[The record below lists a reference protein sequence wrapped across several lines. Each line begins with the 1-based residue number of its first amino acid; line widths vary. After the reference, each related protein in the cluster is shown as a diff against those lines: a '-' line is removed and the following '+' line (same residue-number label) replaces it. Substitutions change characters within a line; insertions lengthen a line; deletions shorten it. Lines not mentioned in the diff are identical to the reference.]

1 MSPVRVVVARGDP
14 LERGRT
20 VGYELADLIRASLEF
35 YWRYLVRRGV
45 RAGELPGLLGPYLAA
60 AERELP
66 DLVELVTG
74 MAEGSGVSFWE
85 LFCVNAFE
93 ELEPLLEERSG
104 RSLGQVT
111 GAGGRAGPG
120 ASEGPS
126 EATGA
131 AGPTAERCS
140 TVTISGPGYTLLGHN
155 EQWLAGEIG
164 HMAVVVELPD
174 DGPALVSPTL
184 ACCLP
189 AVGMNEYRVAQG
201 IQSLTADDDGVGV
214 PRVLVSRHALVAS
227 SPADALRRSTL
238 PGRAG
243 GYGHSFAFG
252 TGSAMH
258 IETSANRFAVNRSP
272 GSHTNH
278 YTDPE
283 LAGRAPAPS
292 PGSQARLARLQALV
306 TERSPATPAALG
318 EILADHGGGGPQT
331 ICEHGE
337 AEGSGEP
344 HDGPAGRRIG
354 TSAPD
359 EASAIVFSMIC
370 DLDLGR
376 MWVAPGSPCV
386 TAYEEVDLA
395 GVV

>member
-20 VGYELADLIRASLEF
+20 VGYELADLIRGSLEF

-45 RAGELPGLLGPYLAA
+45 GAGELPGLLAPYLAA

-93 ELEPLLEERSG
+93 ELEPLLAAPSG
-104 RSLGQVT
+104 RSL
-111 GAGGRAGPG
+111 
-120 ASEGPS
+120 PS
-126 EATGA
+126 
-131 AGPTAERCS
+131 ERCS

-155 EQWLAGEIG
+155 EQWLAGDVG
-164 HMAVVVELPD
+164 HVAVVVELPD

-201 IQSLTADDDGVGV
+201 IQSLTAGDDGVGI

-227 SPADALRRSTL
+227 SPADALRRATL

-252 TGSAMH
+252 SGSAMS
-258 IETSANRFAVNRSP
+258 IETSATRFAVNGLP

-278 YTDPE
+278 YTDSE
-283 LAGRAPAPS
+283 LADRAPPPS
-292 PGSQARLARLQALV
+292 QGSLARLARLQALV
-306 TERSPATPAALG
+306 DERSPATPAAIG

-331 ICEHGE
+331 ICEHGR
-337 AEGSGEP
+337 
-344 HDGPAGRRIG
+344 DDPA
-354 TSAPD
+354 D
-359 EASAIVFSMIC
+359 EASAVVFSMIC

>member
-1 MSPVRVVVARGDP
+1 LSPLRVVVARGDT

-20 VGYELADLIRASLEF
+20 VGYELADLIRHSLEF

-45 RAGELPGLLGPYLAA
+45 AAGELPGLLAPYLAA

-74 MAEGSGVSFWE
+74 MAEGAGVSFWE

-93 ELEPLLEERSG
+93 ELEPLLEG
-104 RSLGQVT
+104 RGQPTLGRVTGTAGPAVGPTEAT
-111 GAGGRAGPG
+111 GAGGPPG
-120 ASEGPS
+120 D
-126 EATGA
+126 
-131 AGPTAERCS
+131 RCS
-140 TVTISGPGYTLLGHN
+140 TVTVSGPGYTLLGHN
-155 EQWLAGEIG
+155 EQWLAGDLG
-164 HMAVVVELPD
+164 NVAVVVELPD
-174 DGPALVSPTL
+174 DGPAVVSPTL

-201 IQSLTADDDGVGV
+201 IQSLVAHDDGVGV

-227 SPADALRRSTL
+227 APADALRRATL

-258 IETSANRFAVNRSP
+258 IETSATRFAVNGLA

-283 LAGRAPAPS
+283 LADRAPPPS
-292 PGSQARLARLQALV
+292 PGSLARLRRLRTLV
-306 TERSPATPAALG
+306 EERAPATPAAIG
-318 EILADHGGGGPQT
+318 EILADHGGDGPQT
-331 ICEHGE
+331 ICEHG
-337 AEGSGEP
+337 GG
-344 HDGPAGRRIG
+344 DGRRG
-354 TSAPD
+354 LQGGAPAAPAPAD

-386 TAYEEVDLA
+386 TPYEEVDLA

>member
-1 MSPVRVVVARGDP
+1 MSPLRVVVARGDP

-20 VGYELADLIRASLEF
+20 VGYELADLIRGSLEF

-45 RAGELPGLLGPYLAA
+45 RAGELAGLLAPYLTA

-74 MAEGSGVSFWE
+74 MAEGAGVSFWE

-93 ELEPLLEERSG
+93 ELEPVLEG
-104 RSLGQVT
+104 RGDRPLEP
-111 GAGGRAGPG
+111 R
-120 ASEGPS
+120 
-126 EATGA
+126 
-131 AGPTAERCS
+131 ERCS

-155 EQWLAGEIG
+155 EQWLAGDVG
-164 HMAVVVELPD
+164 HVAVVVELPD

-201 IQSLTADDDGVGV
+201 IQSLVANDDGVGV

-227 SPADALRRSTL
+227 APADALRRATL

-258 IETSANRFAVNRSP
+258 IETSATRFAVNGLP

-278 YTDPE
+278 YTDSE
-283 LAGRAPAPS
+283 LAGRAPPPS
-292 PGSQARLARLQALV
+292 PGSQARLARLQELV
-306 TERSPATPAALG
+306 DERSPATPAALG
-318 EILADHGGGGPQT
+318 EILADHGGGGPET
-331 ICEHGE
+331 ICEHGT
-337 AEGSGEP
+337 AEGSGRR
-344 HDGPAGRRIG
+344 GPGNPEGVPRSVESQGGGPPA
-354 TSAPD
+354 D

-386 TAYEEVDLA
+386 TAYEEVDLS

>member
-1 MSPVRVVVARGDP
+1 VSPVRVVVARGDP

-20 VGYELADLIRASLEF
+20 VGWELADLIRSSLEF

-45 RAGELPGLLGPYLAA
+45 GAGELPGLLAPYLAA

-74 MAEGSGVSFWE
+74 MAEGAGVSFWE

-93 ELEPLLEERSG
+93 ELEPVLEARG
-104 RSLGQVT
+104 RRSLGQVT
-111 GAGGRAGPG
+111 GAGPPAPGPG
-120 ASEGPS
+120 PAEASG
-126 EATGA
+126 ATGTP
-131 AGPTAERCS
+131 GDRCS

-155 EQWLAGEIG
+155 EQWLAGDAG
-164 HMAVVVELPD
+164 HVAVVVELPD

-201 IQSLTADDDGVGV
+201 IQSLTANDDGVGI

-227 SPADALRRSTL
+227 SPADALRRATL

-252 TGSAMH
+252 SGSAMSL
-258 IETSANRFAVNRSP
+258 ETSATRFAVNRSP

-278 YTDPE
+278 YTDQE
-283 LAGRAPAPS
+283 LAEQAPPPS
-292 PGSQARLARLQALV
+292 PGSLARLARLQALV
-306 TERSPATPAALG
+306 EERSPATPAAIG
-318 EILADHGGGGPQT
+318 EILADHGGDGPQT
-331 ICEHGE
+331 ICEHGVE
-337 AEGSGEP
+337 
-344 HDGPAGRRIG
+344 DPA
-354 TSAPD
+354 D
-359 EASAIVFSMIC
+359 EAKAIVFSMIC

>member
-1 MSPVRVVVARGDP
+1 MSPIRVVVARGDP

-20 VGYELADLIRASLEF
+20 VGYELADLIRSSLEF

-45 RAGELPGLLGPYLAA
+45 GAGELPGMLAPYLAA

-74 MAEGSGVSFWE
+74 MAEGAGVSFWE
-85 LFCVNAFE
+85 LFYVNAFE
-93 ELEPLLEERSG
+93 ELEPLLEARAG
-104 RSLGQVT
+104 RSLGQI
-111 GAGGRAGPG
+111 
-120 ASEGPS
+120 
-126 EATGA
+126 TGA
-131 AGPTAERCS
+131 AETPGDRCS

-155 EQWLAGEIG
+155 EQWLAGDVG
-164 HMAVVVELPD
+164 HAAVVVELPD

-201 IQSLTADDDGVGV
+201 IQSLVARDDGVGI

-227 SPADALRRSTL
+227 SPADALRRATL

-258 IETSANRFAVNRSP
+258 IETSATRFAVNGLP

-283 LAGRAPAPS
+283 LADRAPPPS
-292 PGSQARLARLQALV
+292 PGSQARLARLQTLV

-318 EILADHGGGGPQT
+318 EILADHGGDGPQT
-331 ICEHGE
+331 ICEHGT
-337 AEGSGEP
+337 EGSGEP
-344 HDGPAGRRIG
+344 QGGAPVDQAEPA
-354 TSAPD
+354 D
-359 EASAIVFSMIC
+359 EASTIVFSMIC

-386 TAYEEVDLA
+386 TAYEEVDLS

>member
-20 VGYELADLIRASLEF
+20 VGYELADLIRGSLEF

-45 RAGELPGLLGPYLAA
+45 RADELPGLLAPYLAA

-93 ELEPLLEERSG
+93 ELEPVLEARSG
-104 RSLGQVT
+104 RSPGQVT
-111 GAGGRAGPG
+111 GAGGTDGPRELG
-120 ASEGPS
+120 GTPWD
-126 EATGA
+126 
-131 AGPTAERCS
+131 RCS

-155 EQWLAGEIG
+155 EQWLAGDAG
-164 HMAVVVELPD
+164 HVAVVVELPD

-201 IQSLTADDDGVGV
+201 IQSLTANDDGVGI

-227 SPADALRRSTL
+227 SPADALRRATL

-252 TGSAMH
+252 SGSAMS
-258 IETSANRFAVNRSP
+258 IETSATRFAVNGQP

-278 YTDPE
+278 YTDTE
-283 LAGRAPAPS
+283 LADRAPPPS
-292 PGSQARLARLQALV
+292 PGSLARLARLQALV
-306 TERSPATPAALG
+306 TERSPATPAAIG
-318 EILADHGGGGPQT
+318 EILADHGGDGPQR

-337 AEGSGEP
+337 PEGGEP
-344 HDGPAGRRIG
+344 KGEPEGMDRVP
-354 TSAPD
+354 PD
-359 EASAIVFSMIC
+359 EASAVVFSMIC

>member
-20 VGYELADLIRASLEF
+20 VGYELADLIRGSLEF

-45 RAGELPGLLGPYLAA
+45 RAGELPGLLAPYLAA

-93 ELEPLLEERSG
+93 ELEPVLEARSG
-104 RSLGQVT
+104 RT
-111 GAGGRAGPG
+111 IGR
-120 ASEGPS
+120 
-126 EATGA
+126 
-131 AGPTAERCS
+131 ERCS

-155 EQWLAGEIG
+155 EQWLAGDAG
-164 HMAVVVELPD
+164 HVAVVVELPD

-201 IQSLTADDDGVGV
+201 IQSLTADDDGVGI

-227 SPADALRRSTL
+227 SPADALRRATL

-252 TGSAMH
+252 SGSAMS
-258 IETSANRFAVNRSP
+258 IETSATRFAVNGQP

-278 YTDPE
+278 YTDTE
-283 LAGRAPAPS
+283 LAERAPPPS
-292 PGSQARLARLQALV
+292 QGSLARLARLQALV
-306 TERSPATPAALG
+306 TERSPATPAAIG

-337 AEGSGEP
+337 AEGAGEP
-344 HDGPAGRRIG
+344 ASADRGP
-354 TSAPD
+354 PD
-359 EASAIVFSMIC
+359 EASAVVFSMIC

>member
-20 VGYELADLIRASLEF
+20 VGYELADLIRSSLEF

-45 RAGELPGLLGPYLAA
+45 GAGELPALLGPYLAA

-93 ELEPLLEERSG
+93 ELEPILEGRSG
-104 RSLGQVT
+104 PVAPR
-111 GAGGRAGPG
+111 
-120 ASEGPS
+120 
-126 EATGA
+126 
-131 AGPTAERCS
+131 ERCS

-155 EQWLAGEIG
+155 EQWLAGDVG
-164 HMAVVVELPD
+164 HVAVVVELPD

-201 IQSLTADDDGVGV
+201 IQSLAANDDGVGI

-227 SPADALRRSTL
+227 SPADALRRATL

-252 TGSAMH
+252 SGSAMH
-258 IETSANRFAVNRSP
+258 IETSATRFAVNGSP

-292 PGSQARLARLQALV
+292 PGSQSRLARLQALV

-318 EILADHGGGGPQT
+318 EILADHGGDGPQA
-331 ICEHGE
+331 ICEHGDD
-337 AEGSGEP
+337 EP
-344 HDGPAGRRIG
+344 A
-354 TSAPD
+354 D
-359 EASAIVFSMIC
+359 EASAVVFSMIC

>member
-20 VGYELADLIRASLEF
+20 VGWELADLIRASLEF

-74 MAEGSGVSFWE
+74 MAEGAGVSFWE

-93 ELEPLLEERSG
+93 ELEPLLE
-104 RSLGQVT
+104 
-111 GAGGRAGPG
+111 
-120 ASEGPS
+120 
-126 EATGA
+126 ATGA
-131 AGPTAERCS
+131 AGPPGDRCS

-155 EQWLAGEIG
+155 EQWMAGEVG

-174 DGPALVSPTL
+174 DGPALISPTL

-201 IQSLTADDDGVGV
+201 IQSLAANDDGVGI

-227 SPADALRRSTL
+227 SPPDALRRATL

-243 GYGHSFAFG
+243 GYGHSFAFA
-252 TGSAMH
+252 TGSAMN
-258 IETSANRFAVNRSP
+258 IETSATRYAVNGAP

-283 LAGRAPAPS
+283 LADRAPPPS
-292 PGSQARLARLQALV
+292 PGSLARLARLQALV
-306 TERSPATPAALG
+306 EQRSPATPAAIG
-318 EILADHGGGGPQT
+318 EILADHGGDGPQA
-331 ICEHGE
+331 ICEHGGAE
-337 AEGSGEP
+337 A
-344 HDGPAGRRIG
+344 DRAPA
-354 TSAPD
+354 D
-359 EASAIVFSMIC
+359 EASVIVFSMIC

-376 MWVAPGSPCV
+376 MWVAPGNPCV

>member
-1 MSPVRVVVARGDP
+1 MRVVVARGDP

-20 VGYELADLIRASLEF
+20 VGYELADLVRQSLEF

-45 RAGELPGLLGPYLAA
+45 GAGELPGLLAPYLTA

-74 MAEGSGVSFWE
+74 MAEGAGVSFWE

-93 ELEPLLEERSG
+93 ELEPLLEARGSRSP
-104 RSLGQVT
+104 GQVT
-111 GAGGRAGPG
+111 GTAGTAGTEAGGIPGLAGD
-120 ASEGPS
+120 
-126 EATGA
+126 
-131 AGPTAERCS
+131 RCS
-140 TVTISGPGYTLLGHN
+140 TVTVAGPGYTLLGHN
-155 EQWLAGEIG
+155 EQWLAGDLG
-164 HMAVVVELPD
+164 HAAVVIELPD

-201 IQSLTADDDGVGV
+201 IQSLAADDDGVGV

-227 SPADALRRSTL
+227 APADALRRATL

-252 TGSAMH
+252 AGSAMS
-258 IETSANRFAVNRSP
+258 IETSATRFAVNGAP

-283 LAGRAPAPS
+283 LAERAPPASPGSRARLERLRALVDQRAPAT
-292 PGSQARLARLQALV
+292 PG
-306 TERSPATPAALG
+306 ALG
-318 EILADHGGGGPQT
+318 EILSDHGGDGPQT
-331 ICEHGE
+331 ICEH
-337 AEGSGEP
+337 ARPEGSGVAPE
-344 HDGPAGRRIG
+344 DRAPA
-354 TSAPD
+354 D

-376 MWVAPGSPCV
+376 MWVAPGNPCV
-386 TAYEEVDLA
+386 TPYEEVDLA

>member
-1 MSPVRVVVARGDP
+1 VSPVRVVVARGDP

-20 VGYELADLIRASLEF
+20 VGYELADLIRGSLEF

-45 RAGELPGLLGPYLAA
+45 RAGELPGLLAPYLAA

-93 ELEPLLEERSG
+93 ELEPLLEAR
-104 RSLGQVT
+104 
-111 GAGGRAGPG
+111 GGPVAPR
-120 ASEGPS
+120 
-126 EATGA
+126 
-131 AGPTAERCS
+131 ERCS
-140 TVTISGPGYTLLGHN
+140 TVTVSGPGYTLLGHN
-155 EQWLAGEIG
+155 EQWLAGDAG
-164 HMAVVVELPD
+164 HVAVVVELPD

-201 IQSLTADDDGVGV
+201 IQSLVADDDAVGI

-227 SPADALRRSTL
+227 APADALRRATL

-258 IETSANRFAVNRSP
+258 IETSATRFAVNGLP
-272 GSHTNH
+272 GCHTNH
-278 YTDPE
+278 YRDSE
-283 LAGRAPAPS
+283 LADRAPAPS
-292 PGSQARLARLQALV
+292 PGSQARLARLQELV
-306 TERSPATPAALG
+306 TDRSPATPAALG
-318 EILADHGGGGPQT
+318 EILADHGGGGPET
-331 ICEHGE
+331 ICEHGT
-337 AEGSGEP
+337 
-344 HDGPAGRRIG
+344 DDPA
-354 TSAPD
+354 D

>member
-20 VGYELADLIRASLEF
+20 VGYELADLIRGSLEF

-45 RAGELPGLLGPYLAA
+45 RAGELPGLLAPYLAA

-93 ELEPLLEERSG
+93 ELEPVLEARSG

-111 GAGGRAGPG
+111 GAGGTDEPW
-120 ASEGPS
+120 
-126 EATGA
+126 
-131 AGPTAERCS
+131 ERCS

-155 EQWLAGEIG
+155 EQWLAGDVG
-164 HMAVVVELPD
+164 HVAVVVELPD

-201 IQSLTADDDGVGV
+201 IQSLTANDDGVGI

-227 SPADALRRSTL
+227 SPADALRRATL

-252 TGSAMH
+252 SGSAMSL
-258 IETSANRFAVNRSP
+258 ETSATRFAVNGQP

-278 YTDPE
+278 YTDTE
-283 LAGRAPAPS
+283 LADRAPPPS
-292 PGSQARLARLQALV
+292 QGSLARLARLQALV
-306 TERSPATPAALG
+306 TERSPATPAAIG
-318 EILADHGGGGPQT
+318 EILTDHGGGGPQT

-337 AEGSGEP
+337 PEGAGEHQGVDLAP
-344 HDGPAGRRIG
+344 
-354 TSAPD
+354 PD

>member
-20 VGYELADLIRASLEF
+20 VGYELADLIRRSLEF

-45 RAGELPGLLGPYLAA
+45 AAGELPGLLAPYLAA

-74 MAEGSGVSFWE
+74 MAEGAGVSFWE

-93 ELEPLLEERSG
+93 ELEPLLEG
-104 RSLGQVT
+104 RGGPTLGQVT
-111 GAGGRAGPG
+111 GTAGP
-120 ASEGPS
+120 AGPT

-131 AGPTAERCS
+131 TGDRCS
-140 TVTISGPGYTLLGHN
+140 TVTVSGPGYTLLGHN
-155 EQWLAGEIG
+155 EQWLAGEVG
-164 HMAVVVELPD
+164 NVAVVVELPD

-201 IQSLTADDDGVGV
+201 IQSLVANDDGVGV

-227 SPADALRRSTL
+227 APADALRRATL

-243 GYGHSFAFG
+243 GYGHSFAFA

-258 IETSANRFAVNRSP
+258 IETSATRFAVNGMP

-283 LAGRAPAPS
+283 LADRAPPPS
-292 PGSQARLARLQALV
+292 RGSLARLARLQALV
-306 TERSPATPAALG
+306 TERAPATPAAIG
-318 EILADHGGGGPQT
+318 EILADHGGDGPQT
-331 ICEHGE
+331 ICEHGRDD
-337 AEGSGEP
+337 P
-344 HDGPAGRRIG
+344 V
-354 TSAPD
+354 D

>member
-1 MSPVRVVVARGDP
+1 VVVARGDP

-20 VGYELADLIRASLEF
+20 VGYELADLIRSSLEF

-45 RAGELPGLLGPYLAA
+45 GAGELPALLGPYLAV

-93 ELEPLLEERSG
+93 ELEPLLEARSG
-104 RSLGQVT
+104 PVAPR
-111 GAGGRAGPG
+111 
-120 ASEGPS
+120 
-126 EATGA
+126 
-131 AGPTAERCS
+131 ERCS
-140 TVTISGPGYTLLGHN
+140 TVTVSGPGYTLLGHN
-155 EQWLAGEIG
+155 EQWLAGDAG
-164 HMAVVVELPD
+164 HAAVVVELPD

-201 IQSLTADDDGVGV
+201 IQSLVADDDAVGI

-227 SPADALRRSTL
+227 SPADALRRATL

-252 TGSAMH
+252 SGSAMH
-258 IETSANRFAVNRSP
+258 IETSATRFAVN
-272 GSHTNH
+272 GLAGGHTNH
-278 YTDPE
+278 YLDPE
-283 LAGRAPAPS
+283 LADRAPAPS
-292 PGSQARLARLQALV
+292 PGSQARLARLQQLV
-306 TERSPATPAALG
+306 EERSPATPAALG

-331 ICEHGE
+331 ICEHGT
-337 AEGSGEP
+337 
-344 HDGPAGRRIG
+344 DDPA
-354 TSAPD
+354 D

>member
-20 VGYELADLIRASLEF
+20 VGWELADLIRGSLEF

-45 RAGELPGLLGPYLAA
+45 GAGELSGLLAPYLAA

-74 MAEGSGVSFWE
+74 MAEGAGVSFWE

-93 ELEPLLEERSG
+93 ELEPLLEARSG
-104 RSLGQVT
+104 PPVAPR
-111 GAGGRAGPG
+111 
-120 ASEGPS
+120 
-126 EATGA
+126 
-131 AGPTAERCS
+131 ERCS

-155 EQWLAGEIG
+155 EQWLAGDVG
-164 HMAVVVELPD
+164 HVAVVVELPD

-201 IQSLTADDDGVGV
+201 IQSLVANDDGVGI

-227 SPADALRRSTL
+227 SPADALRRATL

-252 TGSAMH
+252 TGSAMN
-258 IETSANRFAVNRSP
+258 IETSATRYAVNGLP

-283 LAGRAPAPS
+283 LAERAPPPS
-292 PGSQARLARLQALV
+292 PGSLARLARLQALV
-306 TERSPATPAALG
+306 TERSPATPAAIG
-318 EILADHGGGGPQT
+318 EILADHGGGGPQA
-331 ICEHGE
+331 ICEHGTE
-337 AEGSGEP
+337 A
-344 HDGPAGRRIG
+344 PA
-354 TSAPD
+354 D

-376 MWVAPGSPCV
+376 MWVAPGRPCA

>member
-20 VGYELADLIRASLEF
+20 VGYELADLIRGSLEF

-45 RAGELPGLLGPYLAA
+45 RAGELPGLLAPYLAA

-93 ELEPLLEERSG
+93 ELEPVLEARSG

-111 GAGGRAGPG
+111 GAGGADGPRELG
-120 ASEGPS
+120 GTGPS
-126 EATGA
+126 ELGGA
-131 AGPTAERCS
+131 PWERCS

-155 EQWLAGEIG
+155 EQWLAGDAG
-164 HMAVVVELPD
+164 HVAVVVELPD

-201 IQSLTADDDGVGV
+201 IQSLTANDDGVGI

-227 SPADALRRSTL
+227 SPADALRRATL

-252 TGSAMH
+252 SGSAMS
-258 IETSANRFAVNRSP
+258 IETSATRFAVNGQP

-278 YTDPE
+278 YTDTE
-283 LAGRAPAPS
+283 LAERAPPPS
-292 PGSQARLARLQALV
+292 RGSLARLARLQALV
-306 TERSPATPAALG
+306 TERSPATPAAIG

-337 AEGSGEP
+337 GAGEP
-344 HDGPAGRRIG
+344 ASADRGP
-354 TSAPD
+354 PD
-359 EASAIVFSMIC
+359 EASAVVFSMIC

>member
-20 VGYELADLIRASLEF
+20 VGWELADLIRGSLEF

-45 RAGELPGLLGPYLAA
+45 GAGELPGLLAPYLAA

-74 MAEGSGVSFWE
+74 MAEGAGVSFWE

-93 ELEPLLEERSG
+93 ELDPLLATPSG
-104 RSLGQVT
+104 TPR
-111 GAGGRAGPG
+111 
-120 ASEGPS
+120 
-126 EATGA
+126 
-131 AGPTAERCS
+131 ERCS

-155 EQWLAGEIG
+155 EQWLAGDVG
-164 HMAVVVELPD
+164 HVAVVVELPD

-201 IQSLTADDDGVGV
+201 IQSLTAGDDGVGI

-227 SPADALRRSTL
+227 SPADALRRATL

-252 TGSAMH
+252 SGSGSAMS
-258 IETSANRFAVNRSP
+258 IETSATRFAVNGLP

-278 YTDPE
+278 YTDEE
-283 LAGRAPAPS
+283 LAERAPPPS
-292 PGSQARLARLQALV
+292 PGSQARLTRLRALV
-306 TERSPATPAALG
+306 DERSPATPAAIG

-331 ICEHGE
+331 ICEHGTD
-337 AEGSGEP
+337 EP
-344 HDGPAGRRIG
+344 Q
-354 TSAPD
+354 D

>member
-1 MSPVRVVVARGDP
+1 VSPVRVVVARGDP

-20 VGYELADLIRASLEF
+20 VGWELADLIRSSLEF

-45 RAGELPGLLGPYLAA
+45 GAGELPGLLGPYLAA

-74 MAEGSGVSFWE
+74 MAEGAGVSFWE
-85 LFCVNAFE
+85 LFYVNSFE
-93 ELEPLLEERSG
+93 ELEPRLD
-104 RSLGQVT
+104 
-111 GAGGRAGPG
+111 GRAGRSPG
-120 ASEGPS
+120 Q
-126 EATGA
+126 A
-131 AGPTAERCS
+131 AGLPGDHCS

-155 EQWLAGEIG
+155 EQWLAGDAG
-164 HMAVVVELPD
+164 HVAVVVELPD

-201 IQSLTADDDGVGV
+201 IQSLVANDDGVGI

-227 SPADALRRSTL
+227 APADALRRATL

-252 TGSAMH
+252 SGSAMS
-258 IETSANRFAVNRSP
+258 IETSATRFAVNGTP

-283 LAGRAPAPS
+283 LAERAPP
-292 PGSQARLARLQALV
+292 PGEGSLARLARLQALV
-306 TERSPATPAALG
+306 TERSPATPAAIG
-318 EILADHGGGGPQT
+318 EILADHGGGPET
-331 ICEHGE
+331 ICEHGVE
-337 AEGSGEP
+337 
-344 HDGPAGRRIG
+344 DPA
-354 TSAPD
+354 D
-359 EASAIVFSMIC
+359 EASTIVFSMIC

>member
-20 VGYELADLIRASLEF
+20 VGYELADLIRGSLEF

-45 RAGELPGLLGPYLAA
+45 RADELPGLLAPYLAA

-93 ELEPLLEERSG
+93 ELEPLLEAPSG
-104 RSLGQVT
+104 RSLP
-111 GAGGRAGPG
+111 R
-120 ASEGPS
+120 
-126 EATGA
+126 
-131 AGPTAERCS
+131 ERCS

-155 EQWLAGEIG
+155 EQWLAGDVG
-164 HMAVVVELPD
+164 HVAVVVELPD

-201 IQSLTADDDGVGV
+201 IQSLTAGDDGVGI

-227 SPADALRRSTL
+227 SPADALRRATL

-252 TGSAMH
+252 SGSAMS
-258 IETSANRFAVNRSP
+258 IETSATRFAVNGQP

-278 YTDPE
+278 YTDSE
-283 LAGRAPAPS
+283 LADRAPPPS
-292 PGSQARLARLQALV
+292 QGSLARLARLQALV
-306 TERSPATPAALG
+306 TERSPATPAAIG
-318 EILADHGGGGPQT
+318 EILADHGGDGPQKV
-331 ICEHGE
+331 CEHGE
-337 AEGSGEP
+337 PEGEAEGEP
-344 HDGPAGRRIG
+344 QGMDRV
-354 TSAPD
+354 SPD
-359 EASAIVFSMIC
+359 EASVVVFSMIC

>member
-1 MSPVRVVVARGDP
+1 VSALRVVVARGDP

-20 VGYELADLIRASLEF
+20 LGYELADLIRHSLEF

-45 RAGELPGLLGPYLAA
+45 HAGELAGLLAPYLRA

-66 DLVELVTG
+66 DLVELITG
-74 MAEGSGVSFWE
+74 MAEAAGVSFWE
-85 LFCVNAFE
+85 LFAVNAFE
-93 ELEPLLEERSG
+93 ELEPLLEPGGG
-104 RSLGQVT
+104 RSLGEV
-111 GAGGRAGPG
+111 
-120 ASEGPS
+120 
-126 EATGA
+126 TGA
-131 AGPTAERCS
+131 AGDGCS
-140 TVTISGPGYTLLGHN
+140 TVTVSGPGYTLLGHN
-155 EQWLAGEIG
+155 EQWMAGERG
-164 HMAVVVELPD
+164 NVAVVIELPD

-201 IQSLTADDDGVGV
+201 IQSLVARDDGVGV
-214 PRVLVSRHALVAS
+214 PRVLVSRHALVSS
-227 SPADALRRSTL
+227 SPADALRRATL

-252 TGSAMH
+252 TGSAMS
-258 IETSANRFAVNRSP
+258 IETSATRFAVAGVP
-272 GSHTNH
+272 GCHTNH

-283 LAGRAPAPS
+283 LAELAPPPS
-292 PGSQARLARLQALV
+292 PGSVARLERLRALV
-306 TERSPATPAALG
+306 EERAPATPAALG

-331 ICEHGE
+331 ICEHGT
-337 AEGSGEP
+337 GEP
-344 HDGPAGRRIG
+344 A
-354 TSAPD
+354 D

-376 MWVAPGSPCV
+376 IWVAPGSPCA
-386 TAYEEVDLA
+386 TPYEEVDLS

>member
-20 VGYELADLIRASLEF
+20 VGYELADLIRGSLEF

-45 RAGELPGLLGPYLAA
+45 RAGELPGLLAPYLAA

-93 ELEPLLEERSG
+93 ELEPVLEARSG
-104 RSLGQVT
+104 GSLRQ
-111 GAGGRAGPG
+111 
-120 ASEGPS
+120 
-126 EATGA
+126 
-131 AGPTAERCS
+131 ERCS

-155 EQWLAGEIG
+155 EQWLAGDAG
-164 HMAVVVELPD
+164 HVAVVVELPD

-201 IQSLTADDDGVGV
+201 IQSLTANDDGVGI

-227 SPADALRRSTL
+227 SPADALRRATL

-252 TGSAMH
+252 SGSAMS
-258 IETSANRFAVNRSP
+258 IETSATRFAVNGQP

-278 YTDPE
+278 YTDTE
-283 LAGRAPAPS
+283 LAERAPPPS
-292 PGSQARLARLQALV
+292 QGSLARLARLQALV
-306 TERSPATPAALG
+306 TERSPATPAAIG

-331 ICEHGE
+331 ICEHG
-337 AEGSGEP
+337 
-344 HDGPAGRRIG
+344 HDDPA
-354 TSAPD
+354 D

>member
-20 VGYELADLIRASLEF
+20 VGWELADLVRGSLEF

-45 RAGELPGLLGPYLAA
+45 GAGELPGLLAPYLAA

-74 MAEGSGVSFWE
+74 MAEGAGVSFWE

-93 ELEPLLEERSG
+93 ELEPLLEGRSG
-104 RSLGQVT
+104 RPLEP
-111 GAGGRAGPG
+111 R
-120 ASEGPS
+120 
-126 EATGA
+126 
-131 AGPTAERCS
+131 ERCS

-155 EQWLAGEIG
+155 EQWMAGDVG
-164 HMAVVVELPD
+164 HVAVVVELPD

-201 IQSLTADDDGVGV
+201 IQSLVADDDGVGI

-227 SPADALRRSTL
+227 SPADALRRATL

-243 GYGHSFAFG
+243 GYGHSFAFAS
-252 TGSAMH
+252 GSAMN
-258 IETSANRFAVNRSP
+258 IETSATRFAVNGLP

-283 LAGRAPAPS
+283 LADRAPPPS
-292 PGSQARLARLQALV
+292 PGSLARLARLQALV
-306 TERSPATPAALG
+306 EERSPATPSAIS
-318 EILADHGGGGPQT
+318 EILADHGGDGPQA
-331 ICEHGE
+331 ICEHGSE
-337 AEGSGEP
+337 EP
-344 HDGPAGRRIG
+344 A
-354 TSAPD
+354 D

>member
-20 VGYELADLIRASLEF
+20 VGYELADLIRHSLEF

-45 RAGELPGLLGPYLAA
+45 AAGELAGLLGPYLQA

-74 MAEGSGVSFWE
+74 MAEGAGVSFWE

-93 ELEPLLEERSG
+93 ELEPLLEPGEG
-104 RSLGQVT
+104 RSLGEVT
-111 GAGGRAGPG
+111 GA
-120 ASEGPS
+120 
-126 EATGA
+126 TGD
-131 AGPTAERCS
+131 RCS
-140 TVTISGPGYTLLGHN
+140 TVTVSGPGYTLLGHN
-155 EQWLAGEIG
+155 EQWMAGDQG
-164 HMAVVVELPD
+164 NVAVVIELPD

-201 IQSLTADDDGVGV
+201 IQSLVADDDGVGI

-227 SPADALRRSTL
+227 SPADALRRATL

-243 GYGHSFAFG
+243 GYGHSFAFAS
-252 TGSAMH
+252 GSAMN
-258 IETSANRFAVNRSP
+258 IETSATRFAVNGLP

-283 LAGRAPAPS
+283 LADRAPPPR
-292 PGSQARLARLQALV
+292 PGSLARLARLQALV
-306 TERSPATPAALG
+306 TERSPATPAAIG
-318 EILADHGGGGPQT
+318 EILADHGGDGPQA
-331 ICEHGE
+331 ICEHGSE
-337 AEGSGEP
+337 EP
-344 HDGPAGRRIG
+344 A
-354 TSAPD
+354 D

>member
-1 MSPVRVVVARGDP
+1 VSPVRVVVARGDP

-20 VGYELADLIRASLEF
+20 VGYELADLIRGSLEF

-45 RAGELPGLLGPYLAA
+45 GAGELPGLLTPYLAA

-74 MAEGSGVSFWE
+74 MAEGAGVSFWE

-93 ELEPLLEERSG
+93 ELEPVLEARSG
-104 RSLGQVT
+104 PPVAPR
-111 GAGGRAGPG
+111 
-120 ASEGPS
+120 
-126 EATGA
+126 
-131 AGPTAERCS
+131 ERCS

-155 EQWLAGEIG
+155 EQWLAGDVG

-184 ACCLP
+184 AGCLP

-201 IQSLTADDDGVGV
+201 IQSLVANDDGVGI

-227 SPADALRRSTL
+227 SPADALRRATL

-243 GYGHSFAFG
+243 GYGHSLAFG
-252 TGSAMH
+252 SGSAMH
-258 IETSANRFAVNRSP
+258 IETSATRFAVNGLP
-272 GSHTNH
+272 GGHTNH
-278 YTDPE
+278 YLDPE
-283 LAGRAPAPS
+283 LADRAPAPS
-292 PGSQARLARLQALV
+292 PGSQARLARLRELV
-306 TERSPATPAALG
+306 EERSPATPAALG

-331 ICEHGE
+331 ICEHGT
-337 AEGSGEP
+337 
-344 HDGPAGRRIG
+344 DDPA
-354 TSAPD
+354 D

>member
-20 VGYELADLIRASLEF
+20 VGWELADLIRGSLEF

-45 RAGELPGLLGPYLAA
+45 GAGELPGLLAPYLAA

-74 MAEGSGVSFWE
+74 MAEGAGVSFWE

-93 ELEPLLEERSG
+93 ELEPLLEGRSG
-104 RSLGQVT
+104 RPLEP
-111 GAGGRAGPG
+111 R
-120 ASEGPS
+120 
-126 EATGA
+126 
-131 AGPTAERCS
+131 ERCS

-155 EQWLAGEIG
+155 EQWMAGEVG
-164 HMAVVVELPD
+164 HVAVVVELPD

-201 IQSLTADDDGVGV
+201 IQSLVANDDGVGI

-227 SPADALRRSTL
+227 SPADALRRATL

-243 GYGHSFAFG
+243 GYGHSFAFAS
-252 TGSAMH
+252 GSAMNV
-258 IETSANRFAVNRSP
+258 ETSATRYAVNGLP

-283 LAGRAPAPS
+283 LADRAPPPS
-292 PGSQARLARLQALV
+292 PGSLARLARLQALV
-306 TERSPATPAALG
+306 EERSPATPAAIG
-318 EILADHGGGGPQT
+318 EILADHGGDGPQA
-331 ICEHGE
+331 ICEHGTE
-337 AEGSGEP
+337 
-344 HDGPAGRRIG
+344 DPA
-354 TSAPD
+354 D

>member
-20 VGYELADLIRASLEF
+20 VGYELADLIRGSLEF

-45 RAGELPGLLGPYLAA
+45 GAGELPGLLAPYLAA

-93 ELEPLLEERSG
+93 ELEPLLEARHG

-111 GAGGRAGPG
+111 GTSGGPG
-120 ASEGPS
+120 E
-126 EATGA
+126 
-131 AGPTAERCS
+131 PTAGAPWERCS

-155 EQWLAGEIG
+155 EQWLAGDLG
-164 HMAVVVELPD
+164 HVAVVVELPD

-201 IQSLTADDDGVGV
+201 IQSLTAGDDGVGI

-227 SPADALRRSTL
+227 SPADALRRATL

-252 TGSAMH
+252 SGSAMS
-258 IETSANRFAVNRSP
+258 IETSATRFAVNGQP

-278 YTDPE
+278 YTDSE
-283 LAGRAPAPS
+283 LADRAPPPS
-292 PGSQARLARLQALV
+292 QGSLARLARLQALV
-306 TERSPATPAALG
+306 DERSPATPAAIG

-331 ICEHGE
+331 ICEHG
-337 AEGSGEP
+337 
-344 HDGPAGRRIG
+344 HDDPA
-354 TSAPD
+354 D

>member
-1 MSPVRVVVARGDP
+1 MSPLRVVVARGDT

-20 VGYELADLIRASLEF
+20 VGYELADLIRGSLEF

-45 RAGELPGLLGPYLAA
+45 RAGELPGLLAPYLAA

-74 MAEGSGVSFWE
+74 IAEGAGVSFWE

-93 ELEPLLEERSG
+93 ELEPLLEDRGG
-104 RSLGQVT
+104 RSLGEVT
-111 GAGGRAGPG
+111 GASGP
-120 ASEGPS
+120 E
-126 EATGA
+126 EH
-131 AGPTAERCS
+131 CS

-155 EQWLAGEIG
+155 EQWLAGDVG
-164 HMAVVVELPD
+164 HVALVVELPD

-201 IQSLTADDDGVGV
+201 IQSLTANDDGVGI

-227 SPADALRRSTL
+227 SPADALRRATL

-252 TGSAMH
+252 SGSAMH
-258 IETSANRFAVNRSP
+258 IETSATRFAVDRSP
-272 GSHTNH
+272 GAHTNH

-292 PGSQARLARLQALV
+292 KGSLARLARLRALV
-306 TERSPATPAALG
+306 EERSPATPAAIG
-318 EILADHGGGGPQT
+318 EILADHGGDGPQT
-331 ICEHGE
+331 ICEHGT
-337 AEGSGEP
+337 EGSGEP
-344 HDGPAGRRIG
+344 HGGAPVNQARPA
-354 TSAPD
+354 D

-376 MWVAPGSPCV
+376 MWVAPGNPCV